1 MAPISCAVDPEDA
14 EGSCLQGYGKADLW
28 EPEEEGENDLA
39 ATVLVVPRSTKQM
52 YLVFELIPLLIMMM
66 IMIILLMMRRMI
78 MMMIIIIIIT
88 YLLNVNN
95 ASP

>member
-1 MAPISCAVDPEDA
+1 MQEGAVFR
-14 EGSCLQGYGKADLW
+14 GMGRLIYGKRRRR
-28 EPEEEGENDLA
+28 GKNDLA

-78 MMMIIIIIIT
+78 MMMIIIIIIIT